1 IDKVSCFCAL
11 LIEVR
16 YWLSYGVS
24 TVSKVSVKTGNY
36 ITIPCRY
43 DQRYIQYVKYWCQGD
58 YWNSCSALVRTDQPK
73 ISGTVSISDDVT
85 RRIFS
90 VNMTD
95 LQPEDS
101 GYYWCAVETAGQDQN
116 WIYDMTC
123 YFSLGEFV
131 SAPLC
136 SGTPEL
142 YVDQQEVS
150 GVEGGSVTVRC
161 YYSNTVV
168 KKWLWCKMG
177 IYYVPLVGRYSGILD
192 GTSVKSQQTIDHNNR
207 HILTVTL
214 NGLNMGDTG
223 WYWCSRGD
231 LQMPVH
237 ITVNQ
242 LTTTQSKIPKSTV
255 GAIIRKWKTYKTT
268 DNLPRSGLHAR
279 FPLVGSKLSQE
290 R

>member
-1 IDKVSCFCAL
+1 MHFLASGPELQAIL
-11 LIEVR
+11 LHFNSNLNVF
-16 YWLSYGVS
+16 SYGVS

-101 GYYWCAVETAGQDQN
+101 GYYWCAVETAGRDQS
-116 WIYDMTC
+116 Y
-123 YFSLGEFV
+123 LKR
-131 SAPLC
+131 
-136 SGTPEL
+136 TPEL

-192 GTSVKSQQTIDHNNR
+192 GTSVTSQQTIDHNNR

-242 LTTTQSKIPKSTV
+242 LTTTQSKIHATLT
-255 GAIIRKWKTYKTT
+255 IQKWKTYKTT

-279 FPLVGSKLSQE
+279 SHPVGSK
-290 R
+290 